1 MPELPEVES
10 FRRQAMRTLDGRRLA
25 EVNLVGDAIVF
36 EKTKAKAFKDAL
48 TGKRVIGSGRLGKHM
63 WLDVEGD
70 GPSVLF
76 HFGMSGRFEVYRSV
90 DDRPS
95 YWKIELVTDEGE
107 RIALRMPR
115 RLGRVR
121 LRRAPLEEAPLNQL
135 GFDPYNAMPP
145 GAEFRERLQKRKRPV
160 KALLLDQKFAAGIG
174 NWIADEVLFQ
184 AKIHPAA
191 LASSLRPDEI
201 ERLRKK
207 VISVLAKAVD
217 VEADADR
224 FPKSWL
230 FHHRWGKNADAKTAK
245 GDPIAF
251 TEVGG
256 RTTAFVP
263 NIQGSEPPK

>member
-10 FRRQAMRTLDGRRLA
+10 FRRQAVRALEGHRLK

-36 EKTKAKAFKDAL
+36 EKVKAKAFKEAL
-48 TGKRVIGSGRLGKHM
+48 ANRRVVGSGRLGKHM
-63 WLDVEGD
+63 WLDVDG
-70 GPSVLF
+70 GPSVVF
-76 HFGMSGRFEVYRSV
+76 HFGMSGSFKQYRDV
-90 DDRPS
+90 DARPS
-95 YWKIELVTDEGE
+95 YWKIELVSDAGE
-107 RIALRMPR
+107 RLALRMPR

-121 LRRAPLEEAPLNQL
+121 LRQHPLQEPPLDQL
-135 GFDPYNAMPP
+135 GFDPHNAMPNR
-145 GAEFRERLQKRKRPV
+145 AAFFERISKRKRPI
-160 KALLLDQKFAAGIG
+160 KALLLDQKFVAGIG

-184 AKIHPAA
+184 AKIHPATLANA
-191 LASSLRPDEI
+191 LDAPAA

-207 VISVLAKAVD
+207 IVAVLSKAVD

-245 GDPIAF
+245 GDRIAF

-263 NIQGSEPPK
+263 AIQGDA